1 MIIRLFILQIY
12 PFVIIKGNNCSSV
25 CLKSLILLKAQLMKK
40 IILITSVLLL
50 VIIWIARLY
59 FISITGGNRSIEKSL
74 ESIPADASIIF
85 QFTNDKGFYE
95 LFNGYTLFD
104 DVIGNSKKTELIF
117 LKNQLASHKRIAALV
132 DGQNLFLSLHHD
144 KADSVSFLW
153 IMPLKENWEL
163 NDFFQDLK
171 NTDSITYRIIN
182 TDKALSINILQHN
195 KTCFY
200 LIIKNGIA
208 VGSYSEN
215 LLKAYFDEKGEKISV
230 QFIKSISK
238 ENLKNQN
245 SPANVFINL
254 KALGLFLK
262 TFYKSEST
270 VNSILNNELQSYASL
285 NMNFKNDALV
295 FNGLVYAD
303 TSKLNY
309 NTIFLHQAPIKNTI
323 VRIAPD
329 NTSTFL
335 AYSLSDNAIFKKDIR
350 ALLAEK
356 KEWIKL
362 NENLTQINTE
372 TGINLEKETTK
383 LWSNEFITFQLSTQ
397 EKYGAI
403 KLTNGEQMGFVLEPL
418 SDQYTDKIKKL
429 RYADILYTYF
439 GDPFK
444 PFQKPYY
451 TILDNYL
458 IFSNSAV
465 SMQHFLNSY
474 TKERVL
480 YKTKSYI
487 QFNRSVADVSTLFL
501 FVHNYNSNSNYKSYL
516 KPAFAGNWNNPNFG
530 INKFYGFSCQLSS
543 NSTHFFANVLAEYKI
558 LQESDE
564 SSIDTLSSLVR

>member
-1 MIIRLFILQIY
+1 
-12 PFVIIKGNNCSSV
+12 
-25 CLKSLILLKAQLMKK
+25 MKK

-50 VIIWIARLY
+50 VIIWVARLY
-59 FISITGGNRSIEKSL
+59 FISIAGGNRSLEKSL

-104 DVIGNSKKTELIF
+104 DIIGNSKKNELVF
-117 LKNQLASHKRIAALV
+117 LKNQFASHKRIAEMV

-163 NDFFQDLK
+163 NVFLQDLK
-171 NTDSITYRIIN
+171 DTDSTTYRIKN
-182 TDKALSINILQHN
+182 SDKTLSINILQYN
-195 KTCFY
+195 KAYFY

-215 LLKAYFDEKGEKISV
+215 LLKAYFDEKGGKISD
-230 QFIKSISK
+230 QLIKSISK
-238 ENLKNQN
+238 ENLKSQN

-254 KALGLFLK
+254 KALGPFLK
-262 TFYKSEST
+262 TFYKLEST
-270 VNSILNNELQSYASL
+270 VNSVLDKELQSYASL

-303 TSKLNY
+303 TSKVNY
-309 NTIFLHQAPIKNTI
+309 NTIFLHQKPIRNTI

-329 NTSTFL
+329 NTSNFL
-335 AYSLSDNAIFKKDIR
+335 AYALSDNVIFRQDLR
-350 ALLAEK
+350 TLLAQK
-356 KEWIKL
+356 QEWLKL
-362 NENLTQINTE
+362 KENLSQINTV
-372 TGINLEKETTK
+372 TGINLEEESTR
-383 LWSNEFITFQLSTQ
+383 LWSKEFMTFQLSTQ
-397 EKYGAI
+397 EKYGAV

-418 SDQYTDKIKKL
+418 SDQYTDKVRKL

-458 IFSNSAV
+458 VFSNSAV
-465 SMQHFLNSY
+465 SIQHFLNSY

-480 YKTKSYI
+480 YKSKSYV

-501 FVHNYNSNSNYKSYL
+501 FVHNYNSKSNYKSYL
-516 KPAFAGNWNNPNFG
+516 KSTSAENWENPDFG
-530 INKFYGFSCQLSS
+530 VNKFYGFSCQLSS
-543 NSTHFFANVLAEYKI
+543 NSTHFFANVLAEYKV
-558 LQESDE
+558 LQVNDDNT
-564 SSIDTLSSLVR
+564 IDTNALVR